1 MSEKIDVVQR
11 KFVFVK
17 PYKNLKVGDILT
29 ITMGAIYFNGGLLS
43 PVYQVEFRKLIEKEL
58 VNPNYLKELP
68 LIKNEF

>member
-1 MSEKIDVVQR
+1 
-11 KFVFVK
+11 
-17 PYKNLKVGDILT
+17 
-29 ITMGAIYFNGGLLS
+29 MGAIYFNGGLLS